1 MGTLKISRVMLAW
14 VGRLVNL
21 PGTVDD
27 IKAWRRIL
35 APLATPLLLLWKSA
49 REWIVN
55 KADFLIA
62 LDRAL
67 LTIGWLSAA
76 LTVLVILAVIW
87 NTYQARTR
95 VATTSGSTAIPKAIP
110 EQRKDSEDDRFP
122 STARI
127 EEWLSFIRVYEL
139 KWISTGQN
147 LAVRSYKR
155 NLFYES
161 MWVEMRPFLSSDVV
175 KRVEITDPVV
185 VMFGDQ
191 KARSNDLRRLI
202 RRDLGVLLRKVG

>member
-1 MGTLKISRVMLAW
+1 MLAW

-27 IKAWRRIL
+27 IKAWRGIL
-35 APLATPLLLLWKSA
+35 APLATFLLLLWKSA

-55 KADFLIA
+55 KADHLIA

-95 VATTSGSTAIPKAIP
+95 EQLAKDTLRLSRYKTSKKKARDIGI
-110 EQRKDSEDDRFP
+110 Q
-122 STARI
+122 
-127 EEWLSFIRVYEL
+127 YY
-139 KWISTGQN
+139 
-147 LAVRSYKR
+147 RSLYP
-155 NLFYES
+155 
-161 MWVEMRPFLSSDVV
+161 WW
-175 KRVEITDPVV
+175 KRVW
-185 VMFGDQ
+185 M
-191 KARSNDLRRLI
+191 R
-202 RRDLGVLLRKVG
+202 LRK